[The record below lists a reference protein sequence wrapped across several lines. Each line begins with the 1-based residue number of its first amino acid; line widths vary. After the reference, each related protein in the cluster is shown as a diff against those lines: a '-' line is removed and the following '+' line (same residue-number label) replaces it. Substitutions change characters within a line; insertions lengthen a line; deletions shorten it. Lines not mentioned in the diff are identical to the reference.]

1 MLNLLETICKEI
13 IGLSKTRWVER
24 HKAYE
29 TYLLLFEATVFML
42 DSICEQQLYETFF
55 ESLKNKHNKKWTWD
69 RDAKATPRF
78 LRQRD
83 HLNTFCHSLSFSTH
97 WNVSNHW

>member
-1 MLNLLETICKEI
+1 
-13 IGLSKTRWVER
+13 
-24 HKAYE
+24 
-29 TYLLLFEATVFML
+29 ML

-78 LRQRD
+78 LWQRD